1 MCDPGLDPR
10 SENIITTFSLAAEE
24 ISEKTDEI

>member
-1 MCDPGLDPR
+1 MGDPGLDPR
-10 SENIITTFSLAAEE
+10 SENIITFSLAAEE